1 MQKEQMKALLS
12 VLVSTA
18 TFFSA
23 RCESAKSQRPAAPDN
38 TIAISP
44 RTSAPA
50 SSTRASHAEVPAKLH
65 APAGATLAPL
75 PADIIVLGPTS
86 RAPRFFYHQPL
97 HVGALSDDAALSP
110 LGL

>member
-23 RCESAKSQRPAAPDN
+23 RCESSKSERPSVPDANIAAL
-38 TIAISP
+38 T
-44 RTSAPA
+44 APA
-50 SSTRASHAEVPAKLH
+50 SSTQAEVPDEALATSA
-65 APAGATLAPL
+65 APLAPP
-75 PADIIVLGPTS
+75 PADVIVLAPT
-86 RAPRFFYHQPL
+86 APTPRFFNQPPL
-97 HVGALSDDAALSP
+97 HVGALSIAPISP